1 MVILVMINILHPT
14 QVYTGKYHAGHH
26 IVPYLKTYGEPHQL
40 NPTALFFQPGPP
52 TKRKNDSLGGNAVN
66 GLAQGQPRCCSDS
79 LQKNSAIHSPMT
91 KPRPGRLGEPGGT

>member
-40 NPTALFFQPGPP
+40 NPTAVRHSCPLNPAP
-52 TKRKNDSLGGNAVN
+52 TYLSKMQSSKRIVGS
-66 GLAQGQPRCCSDS
+66 
-79 LQKNSAIHSPMT
+79 
-91 KPRPGRLGEPGGT
+91 EPK

>member
-1 MVILVMINILHPT
+1 MEQRGLEALKKAV
-14 QVYTGKYHAGHH
+14 TGIWDDNSETLSTLGSR
-26 IVPYLKTYGEPHQL
+26 PPLPS
-40 NPTALFFQPGPP
+40 TALFFQPGPP